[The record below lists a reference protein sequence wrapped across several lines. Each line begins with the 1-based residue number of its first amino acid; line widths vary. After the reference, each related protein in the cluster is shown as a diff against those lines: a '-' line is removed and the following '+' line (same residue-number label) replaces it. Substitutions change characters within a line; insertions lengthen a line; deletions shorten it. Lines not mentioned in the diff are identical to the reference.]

1 MVESGLTKNITF
13 YLSFFWKIKISCPP
27 QFAVFLKRYFFF
39 GQSTIVKLKM
49 DAAPAIL
56 NHLIILEIFRSI
68 DSSSSWDEPKM
79 GFGIWSTYVFPLA
92 IFWKCKQIHLF
103 TSILSDQI
111 STCFSSIHF
120 CESSI
125 WANSTKANPR
135 DAPTCVT
142 DQHKGVLIPTFLAAA
157 YVYGTPRGC
166 PGVLRH
172 PRGIPEGVSRELIVG
187 QEQGP
192 LQFAIVR
199 MRS

>member
-1 MVESGLTKNITF
+1 MKFSGLTLTVVVVVI
-13 YLSFFWKIKISCPP
+13 
-27 QFAVFLKRYFFF
+27 QFFF
-39 GQSTIVKLKM
+39 REITWPFFENVNK
-49 DAAPAIL
+49 
-56 NHLIILEIFRSI
+56 HL
-68 DSSSSWDEPKM
+68 
-79 GFGIWSTYVFPLA
+79 
-92 IFWKCKQIHLF
+92 LF
-103 TSILSDQI
+103 TSQSQI

-120 CESSI
+120 WESSI

-172 PRGIPEGVSRELIVG
+172 PRGIPGGVSRELIVG